1 MKKATCI
8 YTTLVFISA
17 AGYADDNVLEH
28 LMSLS
33 IEELSMLNVQME
45 TATKSS
51 RRLADIPSSVYVLS
65 NERIIRSGART
76 IPDALALVPGLHVSK
91 FSDTE
96 WIVSARGFHDG
107 LFNKQLVMID
117 GRSVYSPLYGGVYWA
132 DIDYVLEDIDRI
144 EVLRGP
150 SAALWGGNAVNG
162 VVNIITKSAKETQ
175 GTYVAA
181 GWAEGGDY
189 DASIRHG
196 LQWSEDVSARAFY
209 KRRQLRNDRKNSYP
223 DWTLET
229 AGFVTQ
235 SDDDSDAWAFR
246 LGGERLTYSQDWY
259 QLHYSNGY
267 LDSVDLVEQHVDSYS
282 FYTQLSYDKQHS
294 DKLVGNYQVWLERN
308 SNEMADGAG
317 LSNTFD
323 LDFNYNYQINDEHL
337 LTYGGGYRLVEVE
350 FFHPFEGV
358 DFNNLPNYQ
367 RYAFHQRDVDSI
379 ANLYLQSE
387 RTWNSKWKTVAGVK
401 LEYFELSNQF
411 EISPQLRALL
421 TIDAN
426 QTAWVG
432 YGRASVAP
440 SYLTSNT
447 YLITNYYDANQDR
460 YLTEVMLGESNMKP
474 ESVSTYEV
482 GYRYDSATGFEF
494 DAIFFLSQHKYVRG
508 RDSVVISG
516 VPDQVVGLAVTDDY
530 SLDTHG
536 VELSAG
542 YIALENLRFY
552 LSYSYLH
559 AKGEWNGGRY
569 SNGSFESWYDIDA
582 QHNTSLQMLWDIST
596 QWKLDFI
603 VRGHSIKYDDY
614 YPQIPNYIAFDAR
627 LAWQA
632 NSKAPRLELILQ
644 NIGEK
649 DGYRTDWISTI
660 NEETGVLKASY
671 EF

>member
-17 AGYADDNVLEH
+17 TAYADDKVLEH

-33 IEELSMLNVQME
+33 LEELSMLNVRME

-65 NERIIRSGART
+65 NERIIRSGVRT

-91 FSDTE
+91 YSDTE

-132 DIDYVLEDIDRI
+132 DIDYVLDDIDRI

-150 SAALWGGNAVNG
+150 GAALWGGNAVNG
-162 VVNIITKSAKETQ
+162 VINIITKSAKETQ
-175 GTYVAA
+175 GSFVSA

-189 DASIRHG
+189 DASVRHG
-196 LQWSEDVSARAFY
+196 LQLSEDVSARAFY
-209 KRRQLRNDRKNSYP
+209 KKRQLRNDRNKPYP

-229 AGFVTQ
+229 AGIVTQ
-235 SDDDSDAWAFR
+235 SDLEQNDWEFR
-246 LGGERLTYSQDWY
+246 MGGERLTYSHDWY
-259 QLHYSNGY
+259 QLHYSNG
-267 LDSVDLVEQHVDSYS
+267 DLSTSERVEQDVDSYS
-282 FYTQLSYDKQHS
+282 FYTQLRYETRHS
-294 DKLVGNYQVWLERN
+294 DKLTGNYQLWFERN
-308 SNEMADGAG
+308 SNEMADDAG
-317 LSNTFD
+317 LSNTLD
-323 LDFNYNYQINDEHL
+323 LDFNYNHQITDEHL
-337 LTYGGGYRLVEVE
+337 ITYGGGYRLVEVE
-350 FFHPFEGV
+350 FFHPYEGI
-358 DFNNLPNYQ
+358 DFNNLPYYQ
-367 RYAFHQRDVDSI
+367 RYATDQQDVDSI
-379 ANLYLQSE
+379 VNLHLQSE
-387 RTWNSKWKTVAGVK
+387 KVWNSKWKTVAGVK
-401 LEYFELSNQF
+401 LEYFELSDQF
-411 EISPQLRALL
+411 EVSPQLRTLL
-421 TIDAN
+421 TIDEN

-447 YLITNYYDANQDR
+447 YLVTNYYDSEQDR
-460 YLTEVMLGESNMKP
+460 YFAELMVPEGNMKP

-482 GYRYDSATGFEF
+482 GYRYDSEIGFEF
-494 DAIFFLSQHKYVRG
+494 DASFFLSHHSYVRG
-508 RDSVVISG
+508 LDNIEVSG
-516 VPDQVVGLAVTDDY
+516 VPDQVVGVVITDDY
-530 SLDTHG
+530 SLETHG

-542 YIALENLRFY
+542 YIALETLRFY

-559 AKGEWNGGRY
+559 AKGEWNGGSN
-569 SNGSFESWYDIDA
+569 SNGSSVNWYDIEA
-582 QHNTSLQMLWDIST
+582 QHNASLQTLWDISP

-603 VRGHSIKYDDY
+603 VRGQSIQYHEQF
-614 YPQIPNYIAFDAR
+614 PQIPNYLAFDAR

-632 NSKAPRLELILQ
+632 HSKAPRLEFILQ